1 MRHHPMVKGILA
13 FMCLALTGGILAGP
27 AAMEA
32 LEGKKV
38 MVRVYR
44 DWRKDPAI
52 YKLVPAEIHSFQF
65 TIRPADMA
73 PSAILAVW
81 GADQVSTETAKAL
94 EGALWIKTLE
104 SKDGT
109 LVDPAGM
116 FSFPGSD
123 ERRTRENG
131 ERFIM
136 DARGE
141 PIENAAATLTYFAG
155 EDEAAPRI
163 VIQDLKTGP
172 GGKFCF
178 SECDGLFQNML
189 CRIEHS
195 DYGIVEMRGS
205 TMSFVMNKRFLL
217 PLVRADTPAAERALR
232 GVVTTPEGQPCAGVA
247 IACSAVQTPGGGGI
261 NASNQSAQVIT
272 GSDGRFRLYVPYADT
287 RKEMGDLIPPGSYYQ
302 IRVSAPGKSV
312 FLPHSERIRNDGE
325 ARITLVRGTHYH
337 AFRFVDN
344 AGATIDPTHQGRDT
358 FCMTLYLPDKKR
370 TVVFEK
376 EFIRT
381 GGQIPLGTLELNQYG
396 NNAWKFQ
403 PMEITETSPPE
414 LILVADA
421 RKTYAGRVAHGV
433 TGQGLPGILVF
444 AQDNN
449 SDINVEDI
457 TQERWRA
464 LHALPPA
471 PSQEEP
477 VLQSLKEML
486 GLRYAARTG
495 PDGAFRIDPSPTAN
509 YYGFIAVEEN
519 FLAYSCQTGGLK
531 PDEKGNVRIPDMFL
545 FPAAKML
552 VKITGADKGD
562 LNPSFRPMWILD
574 KETSAPAWTA
584 DLAYRPHL
592 PWQGYVNATWLAAG
606 ERKAFPMPAGV
617 KYQILFEASGENFR
631 SIRFNRVFQP
641 RQGETIDLGEVT
653 AEVGWAA
660 LARVVGPDGA
670 PLEGIPVRRGAIS
683 SDGIMSYRVPHNTD
697 KNGVSQFYV
706 EPGTEGVFSVHDF
719 AKLHLRSEV
728 PYQIP
733 PNPTEI
739 PVFTIRLTQEQVDAL
754 LGKASGSAV
763 ATPSP

>member
-1 MRHHPMVKGILA
+1 
-13 FMCLALTGGILAGP
+13 
-27 AAMEA
+27 
-32 LEGKKV
+32 
-38 MVRVYR
+38 
-44 DWRKDPAI
+44 
-52 YKLVPAEIHSFQF
+52 
-65 TIRPADMA
+65 
-73 PSAILAVW
+73 
-81 GADQVSTETAKAL
+81 
-94 EGALWIKTLE
+94 
-104 SKDGT
+104 
-109 LVDPAGM
+109 
-116 FSFPGSD
+116 
-123 ERRTRENG
+123 
-131 ERFIM
+131 
-136 DARGE
+136 
-141 PIENAAATLTYFAG
+141 
-155 EDEAAPRI
+155 
-163 VIQDLKTGP
+163 
-172 GGKFCF
+172 
-178 SECDGLFQNML
+178 
-189 CRIEHS
+189 
-195 DYGIVEMRGS
+195 
-205 TMSFVMNKRFLL
+205 
-217 PLVRADTPAAERALR
+217 
-232 GVVTTPEGQPCAGVA
+232 
-247 IACSAVQTPGGGGI
+247 
-261 NASNQSAQVIT
+261 
-272 GSDGRFRLYVPYADT
+272 
-287 RKEMGDLIPPGSYYQ
+287 
-302 IRVSAPGKSV
+302 
-312 FLPHSERIRNDGE
+312 
-325 ARITLVRGTHYH
+325 VRGTHYH

-344 AGATIDPTHQGRDT
+344 AGATIDPIPQGYEPFR
-358 FCMTLYLPDKKR
+358 LILRLPDGKR

-403 PMEITETSPPE
+403 PMEITAASPPE
-414 LILVADA
+414 LTFVGDT
-421 RKTYAGRVAHGV
+421 RKTYAGRVVHGI

-449 SDINVEDI
+449 SAVNIADISPE
-457 TQERWRA
+457 QWRA

-495 PDGAFRIDPSPTAN
+495 PDGAFRIDSSPDTEC
-509 YYGFIAVEEN
+509 YGVIAIEED
-519 FLAYSCQTGGLK
+519 FLGFSCHMGGLK
-531 PDEKGNVRIPDMFL
+531 PDEQGNVRIPDMFL

-574 KETSAPAWTA
+574 KETSAPTWTA

-641 RQGETIDLGEVT
+641 RQDETIDLGEVT